1 MDIEYLFSKKFYI
14 ILLLLLNDVHA
25 EWYDVE
31 DKTKLAG
38 ITDSVT
44 VTNSDNENKQAIE
57 PIKARSQIE
66 CVLSCKSRYRIDDAF
81 YSEDDT
87 ETDKRCFCLQKQKAE
102 NVIGEINKE
111 KVGNL
116 LQKNQDQFEL
126 GIRYSHSNSII
137 SKHFFKF
144 VNPIVSTDK

>member
-1 MDIEYLFSKKFYI
+1 MGNKYLFSINVCII
-14 ILLLLLNDVHA
+14 ILLCVYDTQA

-31 DKTKLAG
+31 DKTTLG
-38 ITDSVT
+38 STDSVT
-44 VTNSDNENKQAIE
+44 TTNNDNDNGNEQALIE

-66 CVLSCKSRYRIDDAF
+66 CVLSCKTRYRIDNAF

-87 ETDKRCFCLQKQKAE
+87 NTDKRCYCLQQRKAQ
-102 NVIGEINKE
+102 NVIGERSKE

-126 GIRYSHSNSII
+126 GKLYSC
-137 SKHFFKF
+137 
-144 VNPIVSTDK
+144 

>member
-1 MDIEYLFSKKFYI
+1 MGIEYLFSNKFHI
-14 ILLLLLNDVHA
+14 ILLLFLNDVHA

-31 DKTKLAG
+31 DKMKLG
-38 ITDSVT
+38 STDSVT
-44 VTNSDNENKQAIE
+44 IRNNDNDNGNKQATE

-66 CVLSCKSRYRIDDAF
+66 CLLTCKTRYRIEDAF

-87 ETDKRCFCLQKQKAE
+87 NTDKRCYCLQKRKAE
-102 NVIGEINKE
+102 NVIGEKSKE

-126 GIRYSHSNSII
+126 GKRYSH
-137 SKHFFKF
+137 
-144 VNPIVSTDK
+144 